1 MSIQSVARAVSIL
14 HEFAT
19 DTPLLSVT
27 ELSARLGL
35 DRSTTQ
41 RLAASLVQGGLLDQD
56 PTTSKYRLGLGL
68 IELAGTMLQSHA
80 LPQVVLP
87 YLRHVA
93 DLVGESTYLGVLDG
107 SSVLEAVYVPTAQL
121 IDFGGWT
128 GRRMPLYCTASG
140 KVLLAYMAPQR
151 QQQVLA
157 ALDLHPFTPHTI
169 TDVTMLPG
177 RTRRDP
183 RLRLRHRLGRVPG
196 RRPRRRCATLSLG
209 RHRHGSHHGGRHQEP
224 AHQSQRSWNAAK
236 TRRAVGREVS
246 GHSARA
252 SPPGPHVT
260 WWTRGVRHCIPDGA
274 TPMVQLSLPVAS
286 GE

>member
-1 MSIQSVARAVSIL
+1 M
-14 HEFAT
+14 
-19 DTPLLSVT
+19 
-27 ELSARLGL
+27 GL

-169 TDVTMLPG
+169 TDVTTLQEELVEIRG
-177 RTRRDP
+177 CGYAIDSGEYLDGVRAVA
-183 RLRLRHRLGRVPG
+183 VPLCLSDG
-196 RRPRRRCATLSLG
+196 TATAAITAVG
-209 RHRHGSHHGGRHQEP
+209 TK
-224 AHQSQRSWNAAK
+224 SQLTKAK
-236 TRRAVGREVS
+236 ILECSEDFRAVGREVS
-246 GHSARA
+246 GRFGQSLTAWAARQ
-252 SPPGPHVT
+252 PYRPGHNS
-260 WWTRGVRHCIPDGA
+260 DGA
-274 TPMVQLSLPVAS
+274 DGHNQPGQAAPVAVQAMSVSIAGWQQS
-286 GE
+286 GDGGLGT